1 MQVRDF
7 YSQVVGWRAEPVEMD
22 GYADFNMIAPGTN
35 QPAGGICHARG
46 ANAALPAQWLIYI
59 RVADLEQA
67 LTRCQELGGR
77 ILVGPKAIDEKQR
90 YVVIQDP
97 AGAVAA
103 LIG

>member
-1 MQVRDF
+1 V
-7 YSQVVGWRAEPVEMD
+7 S
-22 GYADFNMIAPGTN
+22 
-35 QPAGGICHARG
+35 
-46 ANAALPAQWLIYI
+46 
-59 RVADLEQA
+59 
-67 LTRCQELGGR
+67 CQELGGR